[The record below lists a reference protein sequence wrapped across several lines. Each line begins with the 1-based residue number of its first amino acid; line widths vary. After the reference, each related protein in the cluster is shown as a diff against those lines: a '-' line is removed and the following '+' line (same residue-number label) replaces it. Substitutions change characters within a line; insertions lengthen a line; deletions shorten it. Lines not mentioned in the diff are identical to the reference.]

1 MDSSSP
7 WEQHDGSED
16 EQGESDSDRQ
26 GQGKGSPSQ
35 SRRPHHTALG
45 ARQAVATLVRTLPSR
60 GRLLNESNA
69 VLESSEGKSGK
80 KKSRSSKEPGPR
92 ISRQP
97 KGLHSRYPKSRRRE
111 IKQNLSR
118 AYRDLLNADI
128 EDARRRSSGKA
139 VSLDSS
145 QIGRSY
151 WTAHEKDCL
160 FRRIE
165 RTGLRDLKDLN
176 QAVPTKSDAEIKAY
190 LLLLDESL
198 SSSATYGTSTEQ
210 LDMSDVP
217 AASEVPSD
225 LESALDAAATALEC
239 HVHDHDV
246 KAEQKV
252 NGDVWLIDIQAAD
265 QIELEYEISH
275 EQQGNAENELDNTSA
290 AAGHAPAPASLA
302 AATKPESL
310 LRPAALLELSSNLF
324 MNNGE
329 DEEQNWHHLDALST
343 DIDGPAMFRSALTD
357 LHDLAI
363 GLTRRL
369 VQVVIFQAMS
379 RLRAEDSIRKDWTP
393 SANIRDADVHSALDL
408 LNMPRS
414 GERYWASCARRCRV
428 DVYSESKK
436 FADGRPGTKQ
446 GRRLTF
452 DEVETELRL
461 DLPHIDTDGNVN
473 NHFDAEDVDE
483 MLRDDEMFT
492 DVSEVDSPPKD
503 NSEYEEPAKPTR
515 RRSSKRKRAL
525 SPADFCR
532 VETAYLEAVDRNT
545 RTTEEMRLRKLL
557 RIEAVDDADVSRSLL
572 ASEPGPVPAALI
584 GDLKWRE
591 RVEYE
596 AEWEHLQGHVGPEA
610 FHQMALAGKAG
621 RQRRRIL
628 HAELQRRLGEDIAL
642 PLKPEDELASEEEQ
656 DIEEDLDD
664 GEDEDEVS
672 SDHSDE

>member
-225 LESALDAAATALEC
+225 LD
-239 HVHDHDV
+239 
-246 KAEQKV
+246 
-252 NGDVWLIDIQAAD
+252 
-265 QIELEYEISH
+265 
-275 EQQGNAENELDNTSA
+275 
-290 AAGHAPAPASLA
+290 
-302 AATKPESL
+302 
-310 LRPAALLELSSNLF
+310 NLF

-428 DVYSESKK
+428 DVYSE
-436 FADGRPGTKQ
+436 
-446 GRRLTF
+446 
-452 DEVETELRL
+452 
-461 DLPHIDTDGNVN
+461 
-473 NHFDAEDVDE
+473 
-483 MLRDDEMFT
+483 
-492 DVSEVDSPPKD
+492 
-503 NSEYEEPAKPTR
+503 
-515 RRSSKRKRAL
+515 
-525 SPADFCR
+525 
-532 VETAYLEAVDRNT
+532 
-545 RTTEEMRLRKLL
+545 
-557 RIEAVDDADVSRSLL
+557 
-572 ASEPGPVPAALI
+572 
-584 GDLKWRE
+584 
-591 RVEYE
+591 
-596 AEWEHLQGHVGPEA
+596 
-610 FHQMALAGKAG
+610 
-621 RQRRRIL
+621 QRRRIL